1 MKEKNEKL
9 ISIDEVIERA
19 KKLGVDFGKG
29 DPRNRLR
36 YYVKIGLLPHAKR
49 KVFQKQSTRRCLS

>member
-1 MKEKNEKL
+1 MNEKNGNL
-9 ISIDEVIERA
+9 ISINEVIERA

-36 YYVKIGLLPHAKR
+36 YYVKIGLLPHAQR
-49 KVFQKQSTRRCLS
+49 KVFKNKFP